1 MEIIDLFF
9 LHSLKNDSLRVFSSI
24 WSLISARNLSAI
36 HEHGIKQRK
45 DMNFSGGSFY
55 HLDKVLITYIGK
67 LSSKDSYLGVFPKLI
82 SLHRFFIMITLAQ
95 KF

>member
-1 MEIIDLFF
+1 
-9 LHSLKNDSLRVFSSI
+9 
-24 WSLISARNLSAI
+24 
-36 HEHGIKQRK
+36 
-45 DMNFSGGSFY
+45 MNFSGGSFY
-55 HLDKVLITYIGK
+55 HLDKVLIPYIGK